1 VCGAV
6 RADPAFGEKVMQ
18 KVLSLIDR
26 ITGCVGVI
34 AAWLVVPLVLATA
47 YEVFMRYTL
56 NAPTMWAFE
65 IGYMMMGSHF
75 LLGAAYTLRE
85 GSHVRIDLLDGIVSP
100 KITAAIRTAGY
111 IFLLMPFLLWLSW
124 SLWGYFDT
132 AWVKNETSGHSAWNP
147 VVWPYRLVFLISFV
161 VLTLQV
167 VGEII
172 KGLQMVLA
180 KSAAVENA

>member
-1 VCGAV
+1 
-6 RADPAFGEKVMQ
+6 MQ

-47 YEVFMRYTL
+47 YEVFTRYAL
-56 NAPTMWAFE
+56 SAPTVWAFE

-85 GSHVRIDLLDGIVSP
+85 GSHVRVDLIDNFAPLKVTTG
-100 KITAAIRTAGY
+100 IRTAGY
-111 IFLLMPFLLWLSW
+111 LFLLLPCMLWLSW
-124 SLWGYFDT
+124 GLWGYFDT
-132 AWVKNETSGHSAWNP
+132 AWVDNETSGHSSWNP

-161 VLTLQV
+161 VLTLQI

-172 KGLQMVLA
+172 KGFQIVLG
-180 KSAAVENA
+180 KSAAMEQA